1 MKSAQSYRIA
11 VADVNGQAR
20 GKRLPARDFDSLS
33 VGSARMPISAL
44 NVDVSGADIEDSPL
58 LWESGD
64 ADGTL
69 LPTGRGPVP
78 MPWLA
83 TESEMIPMWMYKGG
97 VPFAGD
103 PRHALARVL
112 DRYAERGL
120 TVLAATELEFYLLD
134 PAYLTQMSPA
144 SAPGRAVTHV
154 GEAILSLDEL
164 DAFDEFF
171 TALYDGAEAMGIPAQ
186 SATSEAGIGQFE
198 INLDHR
204 PAMRA
209 ADDAWLFKILVRGL
223 ARRHGMAATFLAK
236 PFAESAGNG
245 LHMHFSVLDDDGR
258 NIFDDK
264 GPEGTPALRH
274 AVAGCLRA
282 MRPSTLIF
290 APHGPSYERFTEN
303 SHAPTS
309 AVWGYENR
317 TVAIRIPGGS
327 HRARRIEHRV
337 AGGCVNPY
345 LHFAAVLGAALSGI
359 EDKAEPPA
367 PVSGNAYEVD
377 APEMHRD
384 WAAAIDDF
392 ETSDEI
398 ARIFHPEMI
407 RNIVLTKRQE
417 IARFTGI
424 DATKRHAL
432 YLESV

>member
-1 MKSAQSYRIA
+1 MKPAQSYRIA

-20 GKRLPARDFDSLS
+20 GKRLPAGRNDEITLGS
-33 VGSARMPISAL
+33 VRMPLSAL

-69 LPTGRGPVP
+69 LPTGRGPMP
-78 MPWLA
+78 MPWLDSP
-83 TESEMIPMWMYKGG
+83 SELVPMWMYKAGA
-97 VPFAGD
+97 PFPGD

-112 DRYAERGL
+112 DRYAERGW

-134 PAYLTQMSPA
+134 PAYLTQMAPA
-144 SAPGRAVTHV
+144 TAPGRAVTHV

-164 DAFDEFF
+164 DAFDSFF
-171 TALYDGAEAMGIPAQ
+171 TALYDGADAMGIPAQ
-186 SATSEAGIGQFE
+186 SATSESGVGQFE

-209 ADDAWLFKILVRGL
+209 ADDAWLFKMLVRGL

-236 PFAESAGNG
+236 PFEDFAGNG

-258 NIFDDK
+258 NVFDDK
-264 GPEGTPALRH
+264 GPHGTDTLRH
-274 AVAGCLRA
+274 AVAGCLRG
-282 MRPSTLIF
+282 MRPATLIF
-290 APHGPSYERFTEN
+290 APHGPSYERFVEA
-303 SHAPTS
+303 SHAPIN

-345 LHFAAVLGAALSGI
+345 LLFAAVLGSALNGI
-359 EDKAEPPA
+359 EDGLLPPA
-367 PVSGNAYEVD
+367 PISGNAYEVD

-392 ETSDEI
+392 ETSDEM
-398 ARIFHPEMI
+398 ARIFNPDLI

-417 IARFTGI
+417 LARFQNI

>member
-20 GKRLPARDFDSLS
+20 GKRLPPTKIEDLAL
-33 VGSARMPISAL
+33 GSARMPLSAL

-58 LWESGD
+58 LWEGGD

-69 LPTGRGPVP
+69 LPTGRGPIP
-78 MPWLA
+78 MPWLDSQ
-83 TESEMIPMWMYKGG
+83 SELIPMWMYKRGE
-97 VPFAGD
+97 PFPGD
-103 PRHALARVL
+103 PRQALARVI
-112 DRYAERGL
+112 DRYAARGW

-134 PAYLTQMSPA
+134 PSYLNEMSPA
-144 SAPGRAVTHV
+144 TAPGRAVTHV
-154 GEAILSLDEL
+154 GAAILSLDEL
-164 DAFDEFF
+164 DAFDSFF
-171 TALYDGAEAMGIPAQ
+171 TALYEGAEAMGIPAQ
-186 SATSEAGIGQFE
+186 SATSEVGVGQFE

-209 ADDAWLFKILVRGL
+209 ADDAWLFKLLVRGL

-236 PFAESAGNG
+236 PFPESAGNG

-264 GPEGTPALRH
+264 GPMGSDMLRH

-290 APHGPSYERFTEN
+290 APHGPSYERFAEE
-303 SHAPTS
+303 SLAPIN
-309 AVWGYENR
+309 AAWGYENR
-317 TVAIRIPGGS
+317 TAAIRIPGGS
-327 HRARRIEHRV
+327 NKARRIEHRV

-345 LHFAAVLGAALSGI
+345 LHFAAVLGAALNGI
-359 EDKAEPPA
+359 EDRLEPPP
-367 PVSGNAYEVD
+367 PVDGSAYEVD
-377 APEMHRD
+377 APKLHRD
-384 WAAAIDDF
+384 WAEAIDDF
-392 ETSDEI
+392 ESSPEI
-398 ARIFHPEMI
+398 ARIFNPDII

-417 IARFTGI
+417 LERFGEVDVAR
-424 DATKRHAL
+424 RHAL

>member
-1 MKSAQSYRIA
+1 MKPAQSYRIA

-20 GKRLPARDFDSLS
+20 GKRLPAGRNDEITLGS
-33 VGSARMPISAL
+33 VRMPLSAL
-44 NVDVSGADIEDSPL
+44 NVDVSGADIENSPL

-69 LPTGRGPVP
+69 LPTGRGPMP
-78 MPWLA
+78 MPWLDSA
-83 TESEMIPMWMYKGG
+83 SELVPMWMYKAG
-97 VPFAGD
+97 VPFHGD

-112 DRYAERGL
+112 DRYAARGW
-120 TVLAATELEFYLLD
+120 TVVAATELEFYLLD
-134 PAYLTQMSPA
+134 PAYLTQISPA
-144 SAPGRAVTHV
+144 TAPGRAVTHV

-164 DAFDEFF
+164 DAFDSFF
-171 TALYDGAEAMGIPAQ
+171 TALYDGADAMGIPAQ
-186 SATSEAGIGQFE
+186 SATSESGVGQFE

-209 ADDAWLFKILVRGL
+209 ADDAWLFKMLVRGL

-236 PFAESAGNG
+236 PFADYAGNG

-264 GPEGTPALRH
+264 GPHGTDMLRH
-274 AVAGCLRA
+274 AVAGCLRG
-282 MRPSTLIF
+282 MRPATLVF
-290 APHGPSYERFTEN
+290 APHGPSYERFVEA
-303 SHAPTS
+303 SHAPIN

-345 LHFAAVLGAALSGI
+345 LLFAAVLGSALNGI
-359 EDKAEPPA
+359 EDGLQPPA
-367 PVSGNAYEVD
+367 PISGNAYEVD

-392 ETSDEI
+392 ESSDEI
-398 ARIFHPEMI
+398 ARIFNPELI

-417 IARFTGI
+417 LARFHDI
-424 DATKRHAL
+424 DVTKRHAL

>member
-1 MKSAQSYRIA
+1 MKPAQSYRIV
-11 VADVNGQAR
+11 VADVNGQTR
-20 GKRLPARDFDSLS
+20 GKRLPAGGFDSIA

-44 NVDVSGADIEDSPL
+44 NVDVSGADIDNSPL

-83 TESEMIPMWMYKGG
+83 TQSEMIPMWMYKGG
-97 VPFAGD
+97 MPFPGD

-171 TALYDGAEAMGIPAQ
+171 TALYEGAEAMGIPAQ

-236 PFAESAGNG
+236 PFPESAGNG

-258 NIFDDK
+258 NIFDNK
-264 GPEGTPALRH
+264 GPDGTATLRN

-290 APHGPSYERFTEN
+290 APHGPSYERFKEN
-303 SHAPTS
+303 SLAPVS
-309 AVWGYENR
+309 AVCGYENR
-317 TVAIRIPGGS
+317 TTAVRIPGGS

-345 LHFAAVLGAALSGI
+345 LHFAAVLGAALNGI
-359 EDKAEPPA
+359 EDGAEPPA
-367 PVSGNAYEVD
+367 PVSGNAYEVE
-377 APEMHRD
+377 APELHRD
-384 WAAAIDDF
+384 WASAVDDF

-398 ARIFHPEMI
+398 ARIFHPELI

-417 IARFTGI
+417 IARFSDI

>member
-20 GKRLPARDFDSLS
+20 GKRLPPTKIEDLAL
-33 VGSARMPISAL
+33 GSARMPLSAL

-58 LWESGD
+58 LWEGGD

-78 MPWLA
+78 MPWLDSQ
-83 TESEMIPMWMYKGG
+83 SELIPMWMYKRGE
-97 VPFAGD
+97 PFPGD
-103 PRHALARVL
+103 PRQALARVI
-112 DRYAERGL
+112 DRYAARGW

-134 PAYLTQMSPA
+134 PSYLNEMSPA
-144 SAPGRAVTHV
+144 TAPGRAVTHV
-154 GEAILSLDEL
+154 GAAILSLDEL
-164 DAFDEFF
+164 DAFDSFF
-171 TALYDGAEAMGIPAQ
+171 TALYEGAEAMGIPAQ
-186 SATSEAGIGQFE
+186 SATSEVGIGQFE

-209 ADDAWLFKILVRGL
+209 ADDAWLFKLLVRGL

-236 PFAESAGNG
+236 PFPQSAGNG

-264 GPEGTPALRH
+264 GPMGSDMLRH

-290 APHGPSYERFTEN
+290 APHGPSYERFAEE
-303 SHAPTS
+303 SLAPIN
-309 AVWGYENR
+309 AAWGYENR
-317 TVAIRIPGGS
+317 TAAIRIPGGS
-327 HRARRIEHRV
+327 NKARRIEHRV

-345 LHFAAVLGAALSGI
+345 LHFAAVLGAALNGI
-359 EDKAEPPA
+359 EDRLEPPP
-367 PVSGNAYEVD
+367 PVDGSAYEVD
-377 APEMHRD
+377 APKLHRD
-384 WAAAIDDF
+384 WAEAIDDF
-392 ETSDEI
+392 ESSPEI
-398 ARIFHPEMI
+398 ARIFNPDII

-417 IARFTGI
+417 LERFGEVDVAR
-424 DATKRHAL
+424 RHAL

>member
-20 GKRLPARDFDSLS
+20 GKRLPPTKIEDLAL
-33 VGSARMPISAL
+33 GSARMPLSAL

-58 LWESGD
+58 LWEGGD

-78 MPWLA
+78 MPWLDSQ
-83 TESEMIPMWMYKGG
+83 SELIPMWMYKRGE
-97 VPFAGD
+97 PFPGD
-103 PRHALARVL
+103 PRQALARVI
-112 DRYAERGL
+112 DRYAARGW

-134 PAYLTQMSPA
+134 PSYLNEMSPA
-144 SAPGRAVTHV
+144 TAPGRAVTHV
-154 GEAILSLDEL
+154 GAAILSLDEL
-164 DAFDEFF
+164 DAFDSFF
-171 TALYDGAEAMGIPAQ
+171 TALYEGAEAMGIPAQ
-186 SATSEAGIGQFE
+186 SATSEVGVGQFE

-209 ADDAWLFKILVRGL
+209 ADDAWLFKLLVRGL

-236 PFAESAGNG
+236 PFPQSAGNG

-264 GPEGTPALRH
+264 GPMGSDMLRH

-290 APHGPSYERFTEN
+290 APHGPSYERFAEE
-303 SHAPTS
+303 SLAPIN
-309 AVWGYENR
+309 AAWGYENR
-317 TVAIRIPGGS
+317 TAAIRIPGGS
-327 HRARRIEHRV
+327 NKARRIEHRV

-345 LHFAAVLGAALSGI
+345 LHFAAVLGAALNGI
-359 EDKAEPPA
+359 EDRLEPPP
-367 PVSGNAYEVD
+367 PVDGSAYEVD
-377 APEMHRD
+377 APKLHRD
-384 WAAAIDDF
+384 WAEAIDDF
-392 ETSDEI
+392 ESSPEI
-398 ARIFHPEMI
+398 ARIFNPDII

-417 IARFTGI
+417 LERFGEVDVAR
-424 DATKRHAL
+424 RHAL

>member
-1 MKSAQSYRIA
+1 MKPAQSYRIA

-20 GKRLPARDFDSLS
+20 GKRLPAGKLDELAL
-33 VGSARMPISAL
+33 GSARMPLSAL

-69 LPTGRGPVP
+69 LPTGRGPMP
-78 MPWLA
+78 MPWLDSQ
-83 TESEMIPMWMYKGG
+83 SELIPMWMWKAG
-97 VPFAGD
+97 VPFPGD

-112 DRYAERGL
+112 DRYAERGW
-120 TVLAATELEFYLLD
+120 TVIAATELEFYLLEA
-134 PAYLTQMSPA
+134 AYLTEMSPA
-144 SAPGRAVTHV
+144 SAPGRAVTHI

-164 DAFDEFF
+164 DAFDSFF

-186 SATSEAGIGQFE
+186 SATSESGIGQFE

-209 ADDAWLFKILVRGL
+209 ADDAWLFKLLVRGL

-236 PFAESAGNG
+236 PFADSAGNG

-264 GPEGTPALRH
+264 GPMGTDMLRH

-282 MRPSTLIF
+282 MRPSTLVF
-290 APHGPSYERFTEN
+290 APHGPSYARFEES
-303 SHAPTS
+303 SHAPIN

-317 TVAIRIPGGS
+317 TAAIRIPGGS
-327 HRARRIEHRV
+327 HKARRIEHRV

-345 LHFAAVLGAALSGI
+345 LHFAAILGAALNGM
-359 EDKAEPPA
+359 EDRLEPPA
-367 PVSGNAYEVD
+367 PIAGNAYEVD
-377 APEMHRD
+377 APEMHRN
-384 WAAAIDDF
+384 WAEAIDDF
-392 ETSDEI
+392 EASEEI
-398 ARIFHPEMI
+398 ARIFHPDLI
-407 RNIVLTKRQE
+407 RNLVLTKRQE
-417 IARFTGI
+417 IARFGAV
-424 DATKRHAL
+424 DVAKRHAL